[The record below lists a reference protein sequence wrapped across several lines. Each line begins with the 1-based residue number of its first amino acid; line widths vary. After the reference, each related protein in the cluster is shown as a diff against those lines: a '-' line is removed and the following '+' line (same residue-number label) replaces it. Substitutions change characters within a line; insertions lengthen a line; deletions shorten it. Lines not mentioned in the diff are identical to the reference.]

1 MRKPLTPEQ
10 KAERKIYLR
19 EYYVKNIV
27 EERIKRKNYRDNN
40 KEKTRMR
47 NKLYRDKNKTEIAK
61 KERDFYLNNKAEILA
76 RQKKY
81 REDNSIIIAK
91 KVKITGVLYRQNN
104 KGKIKKLA
112 DAWRKLKPHYS
123 KEYMKKRRATDELFR
138 LKCDISRLIRNSFKN
153 KGFKKNA
160 KTIDILGCDNL
171 EFKQYIESKFEAWMN
186 WDNYGNPKDGVLELN
201 KTWDLDH
208 IIPLITATSE
218 ADIIRLNHYSNFQP
232 LCSYYNRIIKRNKL
246 KNEPILR

>member
-160 KTIDILGCDNL
+160 KTIDILGCDTL
-171 EFKQYIESKFEAWMN
+171 EFKQHIETQWEPWMN
-186 WDNYGNPKDGVLELN
+186 WDNYGKYNGELDFG
-201 KTWDLDH
+201 WDIDH
-208 IIPLITATSE
+208 IKPLSKARTLKG
-218 ADIIRLNHYSNFQP
+218 IIELNHYSNLRA
-232 LCSYYNRIIKRNKL
+232 LCSKVNRYIKKAS
-246 KNEPILR
+246 